1 MSFYEKLVRAKKG
14 DAMAIEEIF
23 MMYRPLLIKEA
34 ISYGVFDEDLY
45 QELCLLM
52 FLCVQKFDL

>member
-1 MSFYEKLVRAKKG
+1 MSFYEKLVRAKQG
-14 DAMAIEEIF
+14 EAMAIEEIF

-52 FLCVQKFDL
+52 FLCVQKFNL